1 NLLKHIRGCCVL
13 GLLGLRDK
21 LNVDDI
27 PKLIKSLFEKEF
39 TEDFHL
45 PVHLLDYIKNVGR
58 LDTYYYNNCG
68 ETYKKIVRTMPLGI
82 WIDYHSMEKSL
93 KAQGFKS
100 SPLPSSNYDLFL
112 EVPDTESKYSFGK
125 SIRIFP
131 NWDEKLIQWPA
142 LKAAM
147 FLMAS
152 WGLIDLIYEEPDLSI
167 ISETADSPYDGIKAV
182 KLNDLGAYVLGLT
195 QTYESQIK
203 APFTLE
209 LAEDSLSILLT
220 DGDLDR
226 AAMAIASFAK
236 PLGNKRFYTDSELF
250 LGDCKTPIDLDHKIN
265 IFKSIFS
272 QELPSK
278 WDEFFNDI
286 SQKVNP
292 IEEESDFAVFRVDH
306 NNQAL
311 LQLIARDTELKRL
324 CLKAEGFLILIAKKD
339 INKFRKRLQTF
350 GYLLG

>member
-1 NLLKHIRGCCVL
+1 
-13 GLLGLRDK
+13 
-21 LNVDDI
+21 
-27 PKLIKSLFEKEF
+27 
-39 TEDFHL
+39 
-45 PVHLLDYIKNVGR
+45 
-58 LDTYYYNNCG
+58 
-68 ETYKKIVRTMPLGI
+68 
-82 WIDYHSMEKSL
+82 MEKSL

-209 LAEDSLSILLT
+209 LAEDFT
-220 DGDLDR
+220 DGVCD
-226 AAMAIASFAK
+226 
-236 PLGNKRFYTDSELF
+236 
-250 LGDCKTPIDLDHKIN
+250 
-265 IFKSIFS
+265 
-272 QELPSK
+272 
-278 WDEFFNDI
+278 
-286 SQKVNP
+286 
-292 IEEESDFAVFRVDH
+292 
-306 NNQAL
+306 
-311 LQLIARDTELKRL
+311 AR
-324 CLKAEGFLILIAKKD
+324 
-339 INKFRKRLQTF
+339 
-350 GYLLG
+350 